1 MRRISLRITTFYIH
15 VQLHTNIKL
24 LFPMTFMFSLSKHRV
39 HFQAFIPIE
48 NCIKFLFPAFNASFA
63 KFKPIQLR
71 KFSLN
76 FCTKYAC
83 ACAFFLHIFH
93 ADFMGCFFLY
103 LIYCRFHFI
112 FSALSQKWRPK
123 LFVLEL
129 RQRFY
134 SHLLTIQ
141 SKKLPNHWRR
151 PNNEARTFYSPPLRK
166 RPQKIEEAILVINIS
181 AGYSM

>member
-1 MRRISLRITTFYIH
+1 MRRISLRIMTFHIH

-48 NCIKFLFPAFNASFA
+48 NCIKFLFPALNASFA

-93 ADFMGCFFLY
+93 AHFMFFFCILFIAIS
-103 LIYCRFHFI
+103 IYFLCSFTEMKAKTVCARARAAFLQS
-112 FSALSQKWRPK
+112 SADHSVKEVAKSLKKTQQWS
-123 LFVLEL
+123 
-129 RQRFY
+129 
-134 SHLLTIQ
+134 SH
-141 SKKLPNHWRR
+141 
-151 PNNEARTFYSPPLRK
+151 
-166 RPQKIEEAILVINIS
+166 IL
-181 AGYSM
+181 